1 MKDPSP
7 DRDERIRDFL
17 ARHGG
22 PGRQTSRAGESNQGL
37 SGWTEVYAQDGYTLR
52 CEWSASGCLDRMTYS
67 EIAPG
72 AGH

>member
-1 MKDPSP
+1 MRDPSP
-7 DRDERIRDFL
+7 DGDERIRDFL

-22 PGRQTSRAGESNQGL
+22 AGCKTNREGESDGGM
-37 SGWTEVYAQDGYTLR
+37 SGWTEVYAQDGYILR
-52 CEWSASGCLDRMTYS
+52 CVWSALGGLERMTYS